1 MMWEIMQN
9 NQVLV
14 EKTNF
19 KWSFEDDEDEWVEVL
34 EKNSMIKNT
43 KEWGGMSVPK
53 NLVKLFQR
61 WG

>member
-1 MMWEIMQN
+1 M
-9 NQVLV
+9 

-19 KWSFEDDEDEWVEVL
+19 KSGFEDDEDEWVEVL

-43 KEWGGMSVPK
+43 KGGMSVLK
-53 NLVKLFQR
+53 NLVKLFQK

>member
-19 KWSFEDDEDEWVEVL
+19 KSGFEDDEDEWVEVL
-34 EKNSMIKNT
+34 EKK
-43 KEWGGMSVPK
+43 
-53 NLVKLFQR
+53 FHD
-61 WG
+61 